1 MTIVTHQRRDSM
13 KIVFSSIRNNGI
25 FESDFSHLLAQNGT
39 IEFKRMQGSGGIAV
53 VYAPNGTGKTSL
65 ANLLDMDASAENISF
80 VATDEQGNTI
90 TPETKAFHVIQD
102 QLNRNVIRGKTT
114 DYLIGAQIRREYE
127 LRDRIN
133 SSFLN
138 AYDQLA
144 SKYKTEFKVTKV
156 GDYLLTQMQSLQDT
170 MHQAAFQYVRS
181 IVNTKQH
188 GKDIDRSAFVA
199 FIRNENNRAA
209 ISELDTAK
217 RTFIIEDLS
226 KPKVV
231 EKILSINPNEIIA
244 DTNSVLVERHDDA
257 IGILKKYHSLEN
269 CIVCDNDSFDGNAL
283 LERKKENRKLIYD
296 NLDKKTKDILDKIV
310 YDSSLVSSD
319 PFEIKKIVGT
329 FIADGDST
337 DLIRLQSE
345 LKTYVDSLG
354 NEMIDALLHC
364 FDGTNFFNDF
374 DEHAELVERQP
385 QLDSEE
391 LLFIENVISEN
402 VGKDITIVRD
412 EDNDKNYK
420 LKIGDKDL
428 LGTDRKDMELSTGEQ
443 NFISLAFELLLA
455 RHSDKDYIIMDDPI
469 SSFDSVYKNKIA
481 FCIIKFLENKKQI
494 ILTHN
499 TDLIRLLDVQ
509 LNNCFNLY
517 ILNNVH
523 NGTNG
528 FISVSEK
535 EKNLLINL
543 HQLILLF
550 QNKQNKLA
558 EAIHDK
564 RQFLMA
570 MIPFM
575 RGYAHISLDPDD
587 YYGQLS
593 NIMHG
598 YGTGSLDVIPIYNS
612 LFGNVFDGTEII
624 SVTDILNIDCNNLNV
639 LDKTYFPLLADTLE
653 QTLVYYHLRMK
664 VEKELVDIFNIH
676 TDDMTMLNQI
686 IQRAFRCRDTDPNY
700 ERMREFRVFF
710 TSRKTLLN
718 EFNHFEG
725 NMNIFQPAIDITK
738 TALQK
743 EIEEIEAKL
752 TEVRSYIVT

>member
-1 MTIVTHQRRDSM
+1 M
-13 KIVFSSIRNNGI
+13 KIIFSSIKNNGI
-25 FESDFSHLLAQNGT
+25 FENDFSHLSAQNGS
-39 IEFKRMQGSGGIAV
+39 IDFKHMQGAGGIAV

-65 ANLLDMDASAENISF
+65 ANLLNMEISTENSSFSAE
-80 VATDEQGNTI
+80 DEQGNAI

-133 SSFLN
+133 SSFQN
-138 AYDQLA
+138 AYDQLT
-144 SKYKTEFKVTKV
+144 SKYKAEFKVSKV
-156 GDYLLTQMQSLQDT
+156 GDYLLTQMKSLQDA
-170 MHQAAFQYVRS
+170 MHQTAFQYIRS

-188 GKDIDRSAFVA
+188 GKDIDRNAFVT
-199 FIRNENNRAA
+199 FIRNEGNRPA
-209 ISELDTAK
+209 ILESDAEK
-217 RTFIIEDLS
+217 RTFIIADLS
-226 KPKVV
+226 KPKVI

-244 DTNSVLVERHDDA
+244 DTNSALVERHDDA
-257 IGILKKYHSLEN
+257 IGILKKYHSLES
-269 CIVCDNDSFDGNAL
+269 CIVCDNDTFDGDLL
-283 LERKKENRKLIYD
+283 LEQKKTNRKHIYD
-296 NLDKKTKDILDKIV
+296 SLDKKTKDILDKIV
-310 YDSSLVSSD
+310 CDNSLINSD
-319 PFEIKKIVGT
+319 PFEIKKIVGA
-329 FIADGDST
+329 FIADGNST
-337 DLIRLQSE
+337 DLIKLQLDLE
-345 LKTYVDSLG
+345 KYVNSLSD
-354 NEMIDALLHC
+354 EMIYIMLHC
-364 FDGTNFFNDF
+364 FDGTNFFKDF
-374 DEHAELVERQP
+374 DEHAQLVEQQP

-402 VGKDITIVRD
+402 IGKDITIVRD

-455 RHSDKDYIIMDDPI
+455 RHSNKDYIIMDDPI

-481 FCIIKFLENKKQI
+481 FCIIKFLENKKQL

-509 LNNCFNLY
+509 LNNCFNLF
-517 ILNNVH
+517 ILNNIH
-523 NGTNG
+523 DGTNG
-528 FISVSEK
+528 FIPVSER
-535 EKNLLINL
+535 EKKLLINL
-543 HQLILLF
+543 HQLIVLF
-550 QNKQNKLA
+550 QNKNNELI
-558 EAIHDK
+558 EAIHDR

-575 RGYAHISLDPDD
+575 RGYAHISLDPND

-598 YGTGSLDVIPIYNS
+598 YGNGSLDVIPIYNL

-624 SVTDILNIDCNNLNV
+624 SVADILNIDCTNLNI
-639 LDKTYFPLLADTLE
+639 LDKTCFPLLADTLE

-676 TDDMTMLNQI
+676 TDDMPMLNQI
-686 IQRAFRCRDTDPNY
+686 IQRAFRCRNTDPSF

-743 EIEEIEAKL
+743 EIVEIEAKL
-752 TEVRSYIVT
+752 VEIRSSIAT

>member
-1 MTIVTHQRRDSM
+1 M
-13 KIVFSSIRNNGI
+13 KIVFSSIKNNDI
-25 FESDFSHLLAQNGT
+25 FENDFEHLSNQNGT
-39 IEFKRMQGSGGIAV
+39 IEFKRMQGAGGIAV
-53 VYAPNGTGKTSL
+53 IYAPNGTGKTSL
-65 ANLLDMDASAENISF
+65 ANLLEIEASTEKSSF
-80 VATDEQGNTI
+80 VATDEQGNAI
-90 TPETKAFHVIQD
+90 KPETRAFHVIQD

-127 LRDRIN
+127 LRDQIN
-133 SSFLN
+133 ASFQN
-138 AYDQLA
+138 AYDQLSA
-144 SKYKTEFKVTKV
+144 KYKTEFKVSKV
-156 GDYLLTQMQSLQDT
+156 GDYLLAQIQSLQDT
-170 MHQAAFQYVRS
+170 THQTAFQYIRS
-181 IVNTKQH
+181 IVNTRQH
-188 GKDIDRSAFVA
+188 GKDIDRNAFVT
-199 FIRNENNRAA
+199 FIRNGENRPPVL
-209 ISELDTAK
+209 ELETAK
-217 RTFIIEDLS
+217 RSFIIADLS

-231 EKILSINPNEIIA
+231 ERILSIIPNEVIA

-257 IGILKKYHSLEN
+257 IGILKKYHSLES
-269 CIVCDNDSFDGNAL
+269 CIVCDNHSFDGDAL

-296 NLDKKTKDILDKIV
+296 SLDTKTKDILDKIV
-310 YDSSLVSSD
+310 CDNSLISAD
-319 PFEIKKIVGT
+319 PFEIKKIVGA
-329 FIADGDST
+329 FIANGDST
-337 DLIRLQSE
+337 DLIRLQQE
-345 LKTYVDSLG
+345 LNTYVNSLG
-354 NEMIDALLHC
+354 NEMIDALIHC
-364 FDGTNFFNDF
+364 FDGTSFFNNF
-374 DEHAELVERQP
+374 DEHAQLVERQP

-455 RHSDKDYIIMDDPI
+455 RHSDKNYIVMDDPI

-535 EKNLLINL
+535 EKKLLINL
-543 HQLILLF
+543 HQLILFF
-550 QNKQNKLA
+550 QNKNNELVTV
-558 EAIHDK
+558 IRDR

-575 RGYAHISLDPDD
+575 RGYAHISLDPNDR
-587 YYGQLS
+587 YGQLS

-598 YGTGSLDVIPIYNS
+598 YGAGSLDVIPIYNS
-612 LFGNVFDGTEII
+612 LFGNVFNGSESI
-624 SVTDILNIDCNNLNV
+624 SVADILNIDCNNLNI
-639 LDKTYFPLLADTLE
+639 LDKAYFPLLADTLE

-664 VEKELVDIFNIH
+664 VEKELVDIFSIH
-676 TDDMTMLNQI
+676 TNDMTMLNQI
-686 IQRAFRCRDTDPNY
+686 IQRAFRCQDTNPNY
-700 ERMREFRVFF
+700 ERMKEFKVFF

-738 TALQK
+738 SALQK
-743 EIEEIEAKL
+743 EIEEIESKL
-752 TEVRSYIVT
+752 SEVRSLMT

>member
-1 MTIVTHQRRDSM
+1 M
-13 KIVFSSIRNNGI
+13 KIVFSSIKNSDI
-25 FESDFSHLLAQNGT
+25 FENDFEHLSVQNGT
-39 IEFKRMQGSGGIAV
+39 VEFKHMQGAGGIAV
-53 VYAPNGTGKTSL
+53 IYAPNGTGKTSL
-65 ANLLDMDASAENISF
+65 ANLLDIEASTEKSSF
-80 VATDEQGNTI
+80 AASDEQGNII

-127 LRDRIN
+127 LRDQIN
-133 SSFLN
+133 AAFRN
-138 AYDQLA
+138 AYDQLSA
-144 SKYKTEFKVTKV
+144 KYKTEFKVSKV
-156 GDYLLTQMQSLQDT
+156 GDYLLTQIQSVQDT
-170 MHQAAFQYVRS
+170 THQTAFQYIRS
-181 IVNTKQH
+181 IVNTRQH
-188 GKDIDRSAFVA
+188 GKDIDRNAFVT
-199 FIRNENNRAA
+199 FIRNDENRPVL
-209 ISELDTAK
+209 SELDPTK
-217 RTFIIEDLS
+217 RSFIVADLS

-231 EKILSINPNEIIA
+231 ERILAIKPDEIIA
-244 DTNSVLVERHDDA
+244 NTSSVLIERHDDA
-257 IGILKKYHSLEN
+257 IGILKKYHALES
-269 CIVCDNDSFDGNAL
+269 CIVCDNHSFDGQAL
-283 LERKKENRKLIYD
+283 LERKKENRKRIYD
-296 NLDKKTKDILDKIV
+296 SLDRKTKDILDKIV
-310 YDSSLVSSD
+310 CDNSLISAD
-319 PFEIKKIVGT
+319 PFEIKRIVGA
-329 FIADGDST
+329 FIAGEDST
-337 DLIRLQSE
+337 DLINLQQE
-345 LKTYVDSLG
+345 LKTYVNSLG
-354 NEMIDALLHC
+354 NEMINALLHC
-364 FDGTNFFNDF
+364 FDGTTFFHDF
-374 DEHAELVERQP
+374 DEHAQLVERQP

-402 VGKDITIVRD
+402 IGKDITIVRD

-428 LGTDRKDMELSTGEQ
+428 LGTDRKDMQLSTGEQ

-455 RHSDKDYIIMDDPI
+455 RHSDKDYIVMDDPI

-523 NGTNG
+523 DGING

-535 EKNLLINL
+535 EKKLLINL

-550 QNKQNKLA
+550 QNKNNELIP
-558 EAIHDK
+558 AIHDR

-570 MIPFM
+570 MVPFM
-575 RGYAHISLDPDD
+575 RGYAHISLDPNDR
-587 YYGQLS
+587 YGQLS

-612 LFGNVFDGTEII
+612 LFGNVFNGSEII
-624 SVTDILNIDCNNLNV
+624 SVADILSIDCNNLDI
-639 LDKTYFPLLADTLE
+639 LDKTLFPLLADTLE
-653 QTLVYYHLRMK
+653 QTLIYYHLRMK
-664 VEKELVDIFNIH
+664 VEKELVDIFSIH
-676 TDDMTMLNQI
+676 ANDTTMLNQI
-686 IQRAFRCRDTDPNY
+686 IQRAFRCQDTDPNY
-700 ERMREFRVFF
+700 EQMREFRVFF

-738 TALQK
+738 SALQK
-743 EIEEIEAKL
+743 EINEIEAKL
-752 TEVRSYIVT
+752 VVVRSFMS

>member
-1 MTIVTHQRRDSM
+1 M
-13 KIVFSSIRNNGI
+13 KIVFSSIINNGI
-25 FESDFSHLLAQNGT
+25 FENDFEHLSEQNGT
-39 IEFKRMQGSGGIAV
+39 IEFKRMQNTGGIAV

-65 ANLLDMDASAENISF
+65 ANLLDMKTSARNSSF
-80 VATDEQGNTI
+80 VATDERGNTI
-90 TPETKAFHVIQD
+90 IPETGAFHVIQD

-133 SSFLN
+133 FYFQN

-144 SKYKTEFKVTKV
+144 NKYKTEFKVSKV
-156 GDYLLTQMQSLQDT
+156 GDYLLAQIQSLQDV
-170 MHQAAFQYVRS
+170 MHQTAFQFIRS
-181 IVNTKQH
+181 IVNTRQR
-188 GKDIDRSAFVA
+188 GKDIDRNAFVA
-199 FIRNENNRAA
+199 FIRNEGNRPT
-209 ISELDTAK
+209 ILELDTEK
-217 RTFIIEDLS
+217 RTYIIADLS
-226 KPKVV
+226 KSRVV
-231 EKILSINPNEIIA
+231 ERILSINPNEIIA

-257 IGILKKYHSLEN
+257 IGILNKYHSLES
-269 CIVCDNDSFDGNAL
+269 CIVCDNHLFDGDTL
-283 LERKKENRKLIYD
+283 LEQKIESRRLIYD
-296 NLDKKTKDILDKIV
+296 NLDNKTKDILDKIV
-310 YDSSLVSSD
+310 CDSSLINSD

-329 FIADGDST
+329 FVANGDST
-337 DLIRLQSE
+337 DLIRLQNE
-345 LKTYVDSLG
+345 LKTYANNLS
-354 NEMIDALLHC
+354 NEMICFMLHC
-364 FDGTNFFNDF
+364 FDGTSFFNDF
-374 DEHAELVERQP
+374 DEHAQLVESRP

-391 LLFIENVISEN
+391 LLFIESVISEN
-402 VGKDITIVRD
+402 VGKDITIIRD
-412 EDNDKNYK
+412 EDNDRNYK

-455 RHSDKDYIIMDDPI
+455 RHSDKEYVIMDDPI

-481 FCIIKFLENKKQI
+481 FCIIKFLESKKQI

-499 TDLIRLLDVQ
+499 TDLIRLLNVQ

-528 FISVSEK
+528 FISVSGKEK
-535 EKNLLINL
+535 ELLINL

-550 QNKQNKLA
+550 QNKNNELV

-570 MIPFM
+570 MVPFM
-575 RGYAHISLDPDD
+575 RGYAHISLDPNDR
-587 YYGQLS
+587 YGQLS
-593 NIMHG
+593 SIMHG

-612 LFGNVFDGTEII
+612 LFGDVFDGVERI
-624 SVTDILNIDCNNLNV
+624 SVEDILNIDCNHLNV
-639 LDKTYFPLLADTLE
+639 LDKTLFPLLADTLE

-664 VEKELVDIFNIH
+664 VEKELVDIFNVH
-676 TDDMTMLNQI
+676 TDAMTMLNQI
-686 IQRAFRCRDTDPNY
+686 IQRAFQCEETNPNY
-700 ERMREFRVFF
+700 ERMREFKVFF

-738 TALQK
+738 SALQK

-752 TEVRSYIVT
+752 AEIRVFMVT

>member
-1 MTIVTHQRRDSM
+1 M
-13 KIVFSSIRNNGI
+13 KIIFSSIKNNGI
-25 FESDFSHLLAQNGT
+25 FEDDFANLAAHNGT
-39 IEFKRMQGSGGIAV
+39 LEFRRMQGSGGIAV

-65 ANLLDMDASAENISF
+65 ANLLNMKISDEDSSFAASDEHGNI
-80 VATDEQGNTI
+80 I
-90 TPETKAFHVIQD
+90 TPETENFHVIKD

-127 LRDRIN
+127 LRDQIN
-133 SSFLN
+133 AAFQSADDL
-138 AYDQLA
+138 LA
-144 SKYKTEFKVTKV
+144 AKYKTEFKVSKV
-156 GDYLLTQMQSLQDT
+156 GDYLLTQIQTLQDIV
-170 MHQAAFQYVRS
+170 HQTAFQYVRS
-181 IVNTKQH
+181 IVNAKQR
-188 GKDIDRSAFVA
+188 GKDIERMAFVA
-199 FIRNENNRAA
+199 FIRNDENKPT
-209 ISELDTAK
+209 ILELDNEK
-217 RTFIIEDLS
+217 RSFVITDLS
-226 KPKVV
+226 KAKVI
-231 EKILSINPNEIIA
+231 EKILSINPNEIIS
-244 DTNSVLVERHDDA
+244 DSNTVLVERHDDA
-257 IGILKKYHSLEN
+257 IGILKKYHSLDI
-269 CIVCDNDSFDGNAL
+269 CIVCDNCSFDGDTL
-283 LERKKENRKLIYD
+283 LERKKENRQHIY
-296 NLDKKTKDILDKIV
+296 NSLDDKTKDILDKIV
-310 YDSSLVSSD
+310 CDNSLISSD
-319 PFEIKKIVGT
+319 PFEIKRIVGA
-329 FIADGDST
+329 FISDGDAT
-337 DLIRLQSE
+337 NLVRLQLE
-345 LKTYVDSLG
+345 LKKYVNNIG
-354 NEMIDALLHC
+354 NEIIDALLHC
-364 FDGTNFFNDF
+364 FDGTNFFCQF
-374 DEHAELVERQP
+374 DEHAQLVERQP

-391 LLFIENVISEN
+391 LLFIENVINEN

-412 EDNDKNYK
+412 ENNDKNYK

-455 RHSDKDYIIMDDPI
+455 RHSDKDYIAMDDPI

-523 NGTNG
+523 EGTNG
-528 FISVSEK
+528 FIPVSER
-535 EKNLLINL
+535 EKMLLINL
-543 HQLILLF
+543 HHLISLF
-550 QNKQNKLA
+550 QNKNNELV
-558 EAIHDK
+558 EAIHDR

-575 RGYAHISLDPDD
+575 RGYAHISLDPNDR
-587 YYGQLS
+587 YGQLS
-593 NIMHG
+593 AIMHG
-598 YGTGSLDVIPIYNS
+598 YGTGSLDVSPIYNS
-612 LFGNVFDGTEII
+612 LFGEVFESEEIV
-624 SVTDILNIDCNNLNV
+624 SVTDILEIDCSNLDV
-639 LDKTYFPLLADTLE
+639 LDKAHFPLLADTLE

-676 TDDMTMLNQI
+676 TNNMTMLNQI
-686 IQRAFRCRDTDPNY
+686 IQRAFRCQDTNADY

-738 TALQK
+738 SALQK

-752 TEVRSYIVT
+752 NEVRMFTSM

>member
-1 MTIVTHQRRDSM
+1 M
-13 KIVFSSIRNNGI
+13 KIIFSSIKNNGI
-25 FESDFSHLLAQNGT
+25 FEDDFAHLTERNGT
-39 IEFKRMQGSGGIAV
+39 IEFKHMQGSGGIAV
-53 VYAPNGTGKTSL
+53 VYAPNGTGKTSI
-65 ANLLDMDASAENISF
+65 ANLLAMESSEENNSF
-80 VATDEQGNTI
+80 VAVDEHGNTI
-90 TPETKAFHVIQD
+90 TQETGTFHVIKD

-133 SSFLN
+133 SSFQR
-138 AYDQLA
+138 AYEQLA
-144 SKYKTEFKVTKV
+144 VKYRTEFKVSKV
-156 GDYLLTQMQSLQDT
+156 GDYLLVQIQTLQDT
-170 MHQAAFQYVRS
+170 IHQKAFQYIRS
-181 IVNTKQH
+181 IVNAKKR
-188 GKDIDRSAFVA
+188 GKDIERDAFVA
-199 FIRNENNRAA
+199 FIRNDENKPT
-209 ISELDTAK
+209 ILEMDTEK
-217 RTFIIEDLS
+217 RTFIIADLS
-226 KPKVV
+226 KPKVI

-244 DTNSVLVERHDDA
+244 DASTVLIERHDDA
-257 IGILKKYHSLEN
+257 IGILKKYHSLDS
-269 CIVCDNDSFDGNAL
+269 CVVCDNSSFEGNTL
-283 LERKKENRKLIYD
+283 LERKNESRKHIYD
-296 NLDKKTKDILDKIV
+296 SLDRKTKDILDKIV
-310 YDSSLVSSD
+310 CDSSLINAD
-319 PFEIKKIVGT
+319 PFEIKKTVSA

-337 DLIRLQSE
+337 NLIRLQLE
-345 LKTYVDSLG
+345 LKTYINSMGD
-354 NEMIDALLHC
+354 EMIDALGHC
-364 FDGTNFFNDF
+364 FDDTSFFNDF
-374 DEHAELVERQP
+374 DEHARLVETQP

-391 LLFIENVISEN
+391 LLFIENVINEN
-402 VGKDITIVRD
+402 IGKDITIDRD
-412 EDNDKNYK
+412 ENNDKNYK
-420 LKIGDKDL
+420 LKIGDKEL

-455 RHSDKDYIIMDDPI
+455 RHSSKDYVVMDDPI

-523 NGTNG
+523 DGTNG
-528 FISVSEK
+528 FIPVFEREK
-535 EKNLLINL
+535 KLLINL
-543 HQLILLF
+543 HHLISLF
-550 QNKQNKLA
+550 QNKNNELI
-558 EAIHDK
+558 EVIHDRRK
-564 RQFLMA
+564 FLMA

-575 RGYAHISLDPDD
+575 RGYAHISLDPED

-593 NIMHG
+593 AIMHG
-598 YGTGSLDVIPIYNS
+598 YGTDSLDVIPIYNS
-612 LFGNVFDGTEII
+612 LFGEVFEGTEIVGVADI
-624 SVTDILNIDCNNLNV
+624 LEINCNNLDILN
-639 LDKTYFPLLADTLE
+639 KTLFPLLADTLE

-686 IQRAFRCRDTDPNY
+686 IQRAFRCQNTNPDY

-738 TALQK
+738 SALQK
-743 EIEEIEAKL
+743 EMEEIQAKL
-752 TEVRSYIVT
+752 TEIRMFSNT